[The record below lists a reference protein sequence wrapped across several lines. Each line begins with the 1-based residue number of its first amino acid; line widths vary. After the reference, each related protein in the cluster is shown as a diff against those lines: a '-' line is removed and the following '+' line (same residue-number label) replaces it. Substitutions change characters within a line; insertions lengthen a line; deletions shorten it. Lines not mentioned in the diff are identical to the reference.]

1 MQFSPLALSRRQR
14 ARALTQEGT
23 DGLPY
28 EFTMGELAERLSS
41 LGGEVD
47 ARRVRRALP
56 DAAKY
61 RRQGRKSVFSNKDLL
76 RQHAFELYAAVEFR
90 LLHGRALRSTPD
102 NDYGPAE

>member
-1 MQFSPLALSRRQR
+1 MQFSPLVTTRSQR
-14 ARALTQEGT
+14 ARSVAQEGT
-23 DGLPY
+23 GLPY
-28 EFTMGELAERLSS
+28 EFTMGELAEKLSS

-56 DAAKY
+56 EAAKY
-61 RRQGRKSVFSNKDLL
+61 RREGRKSVFSNKDLL

-102 NDYGPAE
+102 NDFGPAE